1 MIPRVKGF
9 TKVIILY
16 QRLGNFPSATGC
28 VLVVYIYTVHR
39 ILRVH
44 FDALDFLRFTPMI

>member
-1 MIPRVKGF
+1 MILRVKGF

-28 VLVVYIYTVHR
+28 VHVVYMYTVHKIQEY
-39 ILRVH
+39 ILIPCN
-44 FDALDFLRFTPMI
+44 F

>member
-1 MIPRVKGF
+1 MILRVKGF

-28 VLVVYIYTVHR
+28 VLVVYIYAVHR
-39 ILRVH
+39 IQEYILIPWT
-44 FDALDFLRFTPMI
+44 F

>member
-1 MIPRVKGF
+1 MILRVKGF

-28 VLVVYIYTVHR
+28 VHVVYMYTLHGIQEY
-39 ILRVH
+39 ILMPWT
-44 FDALDFLRFTPMI
+44 F